1 MLQVIAMLGVEE
13 DVVTR
18 CLGLRLAFVS
28 LLKAPVSKHCVTSE
42 KAQSLRASSFSKKH
56 SPLRK

>member
-42 KAQSLRASSFSKKH
+42 KAHGLPTSFYPK
-56 SPLRK
+56 